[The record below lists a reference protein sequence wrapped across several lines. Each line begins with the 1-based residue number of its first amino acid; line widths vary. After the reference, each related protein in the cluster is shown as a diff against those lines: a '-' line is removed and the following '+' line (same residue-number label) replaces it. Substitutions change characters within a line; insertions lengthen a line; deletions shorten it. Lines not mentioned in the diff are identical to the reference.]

1 MAALERRLGYRFR
14 DPRLLVEALSHRSI
28 ISSRGGGDRVSN
40 ERLEFLGDT
49 VLDLIV
55 ALELFQRF
63 PSQQEGDLTQLKSL
77 LVSRPSLEKSARDL
91 GVGEG
96 LRLSVNEAETG
107 GRDRPSI
114 LADALEAL
122 IGAVFVDGGLEPA
135 RRLVLARVMN
145 RLPEVTEL
153 PDLRNYKS
161 LLLEHVQRH
170 KIGHLSYRTARE
182 EGPDHR
188 KRFTVEVLLN
198 RKVLG
203 SGCGDSKK
211 QAQQEAARSALD
223 RLGLN
228 RPGSGPKGGR

>member
-1 MAALERRLGYRFR
+1 M
-14 DPRLLVEALSHRSI
+14 EALSHRSI
-28 ISSRGGGDRVSN
+28 IGSRGGEDRVSN

-55 ALELFQRF
+55 ALELFHRF
-63 PSQQEGDLTQLKSL
+63 PSKQEGDLTQLKSL
-77 LVSRPSLEKSARDL
+77 LVSRQGLEKSARDL
-91 GVGEG
+91 GIGEG

-122 IGAVFVDGGLEPA
+122 IGAVFLDGGLEPA
-135 RRLVLARVMN
+135 RRLVLARVVN

-153 PDLRNYKS
+153 PDLGNYKS
-161 LLLEHVQRH
+161 LLLEHVQRR

-188 KRFTVEVLLN
+188 KRFTVEVMLN
-198 RKVLG
+198 REVLG
-203 SGCGDSKK
+203 SGSGVSKK
-211 QAQQEAARSALD
+211 QAQQEAARSALA

-228 RPGSGPKGGR
+228 RPGRGSKGGG